1 MIDPLDA
8 KFQAWEMDAELEQLK
23 KMNRR
28 SPPNASTPDAQ
39 TPPPLVSDKIARFY
53 KILGLNS
60 NASVKEVKEAY
71 RAILKKCHPDLF
83 YNNPEKHQK
92 AQEFIKNMNE
102 IYEQIRVIKM
112 ED

>member
-1 MIDPLDA
+1 MIDPLEA
-8 KFQAWEMDAELEQLK
+8 KFQAWEMDAELEELK

-28 SPPNASTPDAQ
+28 SPPDASTLHSQ
-39 TPPPLVSDKIARFY
+39 TPPPPVSDKIARFY

-60 NASVKEVKEAY
+60 NASLKEVKHAY

-92 AQEFIKNMNE
+92 AQEFIQKMNE
-102 IYEQIRVIKM
+102 IYEEIRAKM